1 MKHPT
6 FKALGNAYPR
16 HLEEQFDRILSKLEA
31 LWESPEIHDY
41 FSDLLIDKRGGRKG
55 FPKEVLNEIIAL
67 REFHEFETFRKAE
80 RKEDA
85 IRELEKRGIALSRHN
100 FLDALRRGDQDIID
114 LFVRANFNVNLVDA
128 DGCPALLYAL
138 RKGYTIV
145 AKILLEG
152 GADPNSRDKLGLTPL
167 LMACGKPTYGYKAI
181 AEMLVD
187 KGAMINVR
195 DALGNTPLL
204 LSLSGGTIEVARL
217 LIERGADL
225 NAVTRK
231 GVSALSLAEASDA
244 PQAAELAALLLSRGA
259 RRNAAES

>member
-6 FKALGNAYPR
+6 FKLLGNAYPR
-16 HLEEQFDRILSKLEA
+16 HLEEQYDRILSKLEA

-85 IRELEKRGIALSRHN
+85 IRELEQRNIAVNRGN
-100 FLDALRRGDQDIID
+100 FLEALKNGDQDLID

-138 RKGYTIV
+138 KKGYTIV

-152 GADPNSRDKLGLTPL
+152 GADPNTRDKLGLSPL
-167 LMACGKPTYGYKAI
+167 LLACGKPTYGYQAI

-187 KGAMINVR
+187 KGAMINVK
-195 DALGNTPLL
+195 DALGFTPLL
-204 LSLSGGTIEVARL
+204 LSLSGGTIEVAKL
-217 LIERGADL
+217 LIERGADI
-225 NAVTRK
+225 NVITRK
-231 GVSALSLAEASDA
+231 GVSALSLAERSKS
-244 PQAAELAALLLSRGA
+244 PEAAEIARLLISRGA
-259 RRNAAES
+259 VRGAEEA